1 MSYPPITLKTVAVAV
16 IVMAVTTTVVSALTT
31 FTRNVGGPV
40 TVELHLP
47 DGIEVSLDE
56 GLTRSPRTSIND
68 QVPFS
73 RGDQSQLGPSAFE
86 KA

>member
-1 MSYPPITLKTVAVAV
+1 MSYRPIPLKTVAVAV
-16 IVMAVTTTVVSALTT
+16 IVMVVTTTVVSALTT

-47 DGIEVSLDE
+47 DGIKAYLDE
-56 GLTRSPRTSIND
+56 GLTRLPRTSIND